1 MGLIVKFPMEC
12 CPFGQQTNIGTILQ
26 SAIFLS
32 GFFYN
37 FSQRSNTFVL
47 SLQYQL
53 LNELIWLILT

>member
-32 GFFYN
+32 GFFMIFHIY
-37 FSQRSNTFVL
+37 FP
-47 SLQYQL
+47 
-53 LNELIWLILT
+53 EKKLTCNIHL

>member
-32 GFFYN
+32 GFFMIFHREVILLYYLLL
-37 FSQRSNTFVL
+37 FVEK
-47 SLQYQL
+47 QIRKQ
-53 LNELIWLILT
+53 